1 MKKAKR
7 ITLADV
13 ARHARVSTAT
23 ASRVLQKNGP
33 VSDELRARIDNA
45 VKTLGY
51 RPRKMGKATTQR
63 TLAVMAGD
71 LLNPYFPQV
80 IRGIQDEADN
90 YGLILTLYNL
100 TDHPQRQH
108 ELIERLS
115 RQQIDGVIVMGTMPF
130 PELLAWRER
139 ENVPLIVF
147 NRRLALPG
155 VHSILVDFENA
166 LYRAAQHL
174 LSLGHTRIGY
184 LGGYSSSEIALSRR
198 RGIETALAEIGL
210 TLRPEWCAS
219 IPPGTEIDGG
229 YQAMTMLMQ
238 LPVEERPTGVIA
250 FNDVVA
256 LGALHAAR
264 AQGVRV
270 PQDVSVIGVDDIF
283 ASAHSHP
290 PLTTISQPKYRMG
303 ALAVQ
308 VLRQMGDPRTD
319 MSSGCTV
326 LESPLI
332 VRESTGPVPAPSPAG
347 EAHAPVLHGER

>member
-7 ITLADV
+7 VTLADV

-33 VSDELRARIDNA
+33 VSEDLRLRINNA
-45 VKTLGY
+45 VETLGY
-51 RPRKMGKATTQR
+51 TPRRTAMPATQGTI
-63 TLAVMAGD
+63 AVMAGD

-108 ELIERLS
+108 QLIEKLS
-115 RQQIDGVIVMGTMPF
+115 RQRIDGVIVMGTMPF

-139 ENVPLIVF
+139 QNVPLVVF

-174 LSLGHTRIGY
+174 TSLGHTRIGY
-184 LGGYSSSEIALSRR
+184 LDGYSSSEIALSRR
-198 RGIETALAEIGL
+198 RGIETALAEVKL
-210 TLRPEWCAS
+210 TLRPEWCAT

-229 YQAMTMLMQ
+229 YQAMSMLMQ
-238 LPVEERPTGVIA
+238 LPVDKRPTGVIA

-264 AQGVRV
+264 VQGVRV

-308 VLRQMGDPRTD
+308 VLRQIGDPNMK

-332 VRESTGPVPAPSPAG
+332 VRESTGPAPSLSPVG
-347 EAHAPVLHGER
+347 DTHAPLPHGDR

>member
-7 ITLADV
+7 VTLADI

-33 VSDELRARIDNA
+33 VSEDSRTRIENA
-45 VKTLGY
+45 AKTLGY
-51 RPRKMGKATTQR
+51 APRKMAKASAQGNI
-63 TLAVMAGD
+63 AVMAGD

-108 ELIERLS
+108 QLIERLS

-139 ENVPLIVF
+139 KNVPLVVF

-174 LSLGHTRIGY
+174 ISLGHTRIGY
-184 LGGYSSSEIALSRR
+184 LGGYGSSEIALSRR

-210 TLRPEWCAS
+210 TPRPEWFVP

-229 YQAMTMLMQ
+229 YQSMSMLMQ
-238 LPVEERPTGVIA
+238 LPVDARPTGVIA

-308 VLRQMGDPRTD
+308 VLRQIGDPRMD

-332 VRESTGPVPAPSPAG
+332 VRESTGPAPTLSPVG
-347 EAHAPVLHGER
+347 DAHAPLLHSER